1 MCGFVGFCS
10 KNVKD
15 KNVIKE
21 MNNQIVHRGPDSDGY
36 YFDKDVNFGFRRL
49 SIIDL
54 KEGSQP
60 ILNGAE
66 DVAIIFNGEIYNYQ
80 EIREELVAKGY
91 KFKTHTDTE
100 VILHGYEEYGEE
112 GILAKLRGMFAFTI
126 WDSKKEKLFGARDHF
141 GIKPY
146 YYAMTEGD
154 FLFGSEVKAFLKYP
168 KFKKEVNEKALK
180 HYLVFQYN
188 PLEETFFKGVKKL
201 RPGHYYI
208 YENGKMEIKTYYN
221 LTLDYQKMTFDEAV
235 DKIENEVEESVK
247 YHKISDVEVGSFLS
261 GGVDSSY
268 VVATALPDKTFSV
281 GFDNKGFNETVYAK
295 ELSDSLGINNYSKLI
310 TPDEFFEG
318 INKVQYYSDEPHANL
333 SSVPLYFLSKL
344 ASEQVKVVLSGEGAD
359 ELFAGYNEY
368 ADALPQRMYR
378 KLPFSLRNKL
388 YKKYKDRKHFSGK
401 TIIMKYGQK
410 VEDRY
415 IGPAEIMSDEQAN
428 SLVTSKYKN
437 TETSRDLTRKY
448 YDEVKDMDDTSKRLY
463 LDMKLWIVEDILL
476 KADKMTMA
484 NSIEL
489 RVPLLDKKMWE
500 LARTIP
506 VKYKVHNEIT
516 KYAFRKAAKNMLPED
531 WAKRRKLGFVVPFVV
546 WIREEKY
553 YKIVKEI
560 FNKDFVSEFFD
571 KEKINSLLD
580 DHFNNIANNGRKIYT
595 IYTFLKWYEIYF
607 ATQTA

>member
-60 ILNGAE
+60 ILNEAE
-66 DVAIIFNGEIYNYQ
+66 DIAIIFNGEIYNYQ

-146 YYAMTEGD
+146 YYSMVEGD

-168 KFKKEVNEKALK
+168 KFKEEVNEKALK

-208 YENGKMEIKTYYN
+208 YENGKLEIKTYYN
-221 LTLDYQKMTFDEAV
+221 LTLDYQNMTFDEAV
-235 DKIENEVEESVK
+235 GKIEKEVEESVK

-378 KLPFSLRNKL
+378 KLPFGLRNKL

-437 TETSRDLTRKY
+437 TETSRDLTKKY
-448 YDEVKDMDDTSKRLY
+448 YDEVKDMDDISKRLY

-506 VKYKVHNEIT
+506 VKHKVHNEIT
-516 KYAFRKAAKNMLPED
+516 KYAFRKAAKNKLPED

-607 ATQTA
+607 TTQTA

>member
-36 YFDKDVNFGFRRL
+36 YFNKDVNLGFRRL

-60 ILNGAE
+60 ILNETE
-66 DVAIIFNGEIYNYQ
+66 DIAIIFNGEIYNYQ
-80 EIREELVAKGY
+80 EIREELMTKGY

-154 FLFGSEVKAFLKYP
+154 FLFASEIKAFLKYP

-208 YENGKMEIKTYYN
+208 YENGKIEIKTYYN
-221 LTLDYQKMTFDEAV
+221 LTLDYQNMTFDEAV
-235 DKIENEVEESVK
+235 GKIEKEVEESVK

-378 KLPFSLRNKL
+378 KLPFGLRNKL

-410 VEDRY
+410 VEERY

-428 SLVTSKYKN
+428 LLVTSKYKN
-437 TETSRDLTRKY
+437 TETSRDFTKKY
-448 YDEVKDMDDTSKRLY
+448 YDEVKYMDDTSKRLY

-506 VKYKVHNEIT
+506 VKHKVHNEIT
-516 KYAFRKAAKNMLPED
+516 KYAFRKAAKNKLPED